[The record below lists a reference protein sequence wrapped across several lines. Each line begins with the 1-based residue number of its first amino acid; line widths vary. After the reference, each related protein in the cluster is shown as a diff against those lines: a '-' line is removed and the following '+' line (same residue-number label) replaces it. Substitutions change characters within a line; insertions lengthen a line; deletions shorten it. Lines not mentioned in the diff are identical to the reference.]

1 MMYIGLKCLL
11 GHTVHIDTYV
21 DRTQGGSV
29 ILEWLKRDN
38 NSQDIFGSKM
48 ALPRCN

>member
-29 ILEWLKRDN
+29 ILEWLKKGQQLSRHIWFKN
-38 NSQDIFGSKM
+38 GFTKV
-48 ALPRCN
+48 